1 MVQCVLQVRI
11 DSFRVKF
18 MDTPRKATT
27 KNSQLLTVARG
38 AANQRAML
46 VSVVDKLHGA
56 CPSCDSSHHPKGL
69 HSVDSLVKSTPSST
83 GSGTA
88 RLSLLLASLARAI
101 PLAELLLPLAV
112 CGHLA
117 HCLDVLRLK
126 DEAAILE
133 EVYA

>member
-1 MVQCVLQVRI
+1 M
-11 DSFRVKF
+11 
-18 MDTPRKATT
+18 PRKAST
-27 KNSQLLTVARG
+27 KYSQLLPVSRG
-38 AANQRAML
+38 ASNQRAML
-46 VSVVDKLHGA
+46 VGIFNKSHGA
-56 CPSCDSSHHPKGL
+56 CRRCDRNHPSVGPL
-69 HSVDSLVKSTPSST
+69 SVDSLLTGTPSST

-88 RLSLLLASLARAI
+88 RLLMLLAPLARVTPLAELPLMLLALLARAI

-126 DEAAILE
+126 DEATILE

>member
-1 MVQCVLQVRI
+1 M
-11 DSFRVKF
+11 
-18 MDTPRKATT
+18 
-27 KNSQLLTVARG
+27 
-38 AANQRAML
+38 
-46 VSVVDKLHGA
+46 
-56 CPSCDSSHHPKGL
+56 
-69 HSVDSLVKSTPSST
+69 
-83 GSGTA
+83 
-88 RLSLLLASLARAI
+88 LLALLARAI

>member
-1 MVQCVLQVRI
+1 MLQCFLQVSI
-11 DSFRVKF
+11 DSFRVKVSD
-18 MDTPRKATT
+18 MPRKAST
-27 KNSQLLTVARG
+27 KYSQLLPVSRG
-38 AANQRAML
+38 ASNQRAML
-46 VSVVDKLHGA
+46 VGIFNKSHGA
-56 CPSCDSSHHPKGL
+56 CRRCDRSHPSVGPL
-69 HSVDSLVKSTPSST
+69 SVDSLLTGTPSST

-88 RLSLLLASLARAI
+88 RLSLLLALLARAI

-126 DEAAILE
+126 DEATILE